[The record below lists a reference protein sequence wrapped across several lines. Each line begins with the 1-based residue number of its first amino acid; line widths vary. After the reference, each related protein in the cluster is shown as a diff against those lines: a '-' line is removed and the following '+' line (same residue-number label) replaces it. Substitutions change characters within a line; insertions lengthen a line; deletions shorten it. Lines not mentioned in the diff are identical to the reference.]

1 MVSLQAYF
9 HSWGNTVPG
18 IQTFVCYTRDTI
30 GYIEIALVVS
40 KNSLLLPP
48 AWVSHDMPGTF
59 ITIYSQVEESLF
71 STNLFLAFLKLRIFT
86 QSIFY
91 SYLKSFF
98 IHLKYFEGCFGLS
111 KIQHSEITR
120 IGLRA
125 LFYTHSLKHG
135 IKIKNMPVLIGEAA
149 YYSRKKADLNSRSS
163 PSRSSCSAT
172 NLQHDSGQMI

>member
-1 MVSLQAYF
+1 
-9 HSWGNTVPG
+9 
-18 IQTFVCYTRDTI
+18 
-30 GYIEIALVVS
+30 
-40 KNSLLLPP
+40 
-48 AWVSHDMPGTF
+48 MPGTF

-172 NLQHDSGQMI
+172 KLPHDSGQMI